1 MVTDTVTVME
11 VIMSS
16 ETKEREQGSSE
27 LIDISTIIDDVW
39 KGIVKFWWLFFLLT
53 SVCASL
59 LYFKTRREYVPVYTA
74 YATYIVTGE
83 DMYSYSDSYNQKAAE
98 QIGKIF
104 PYILSS
110 DVLKQ
115 LVTES
120 MGLEEL
126 PGTISS
132 SVMEGTNLITV
143 KAQSKSP
150 QTAYDL
156 LEAFI

>member
-74 YATYIVTGE
+74 YAT
-83 DMYSYSDSYNQKAAE
+83 
-98 QIGKIF
+98 
-104 PYILSS
+104 
-110 DVLKQ
+110 
-115 LVTES
+115 
-120 MGLEEL
+120 
-126 PGTISS
+126 
-132 SVMEGTNLITV
+132 
-143 KAQSKSP
+143 
-150 QTAYDL
+150 
-156 LEAFI
+156 